1 MCYRKSA
8 NANVSSFRSALTF
21 ANPQVPF
28 VHPPLRWIIIH
39 THHFIA
45 LVFDQLD
52 QVAEFEQRVGD
63 DQLVVVLGA
72 NALKAEVDQ
81 TVCERFLA
89 PG

>member
-1 MCYRKSA
+1 M
-8 NANVSSFRSALTF
+8 
-21 ANPQVPF
+21 
-28 VHPPLRWIIIH
+28 IIY

-52 QVAEFEQRVGD
+52 EVAEFEQRVGD

-72 NALKAEVDQ
+72 DALKTEVDQ
-81 TVCERFLA
+81 TVRQRFLA